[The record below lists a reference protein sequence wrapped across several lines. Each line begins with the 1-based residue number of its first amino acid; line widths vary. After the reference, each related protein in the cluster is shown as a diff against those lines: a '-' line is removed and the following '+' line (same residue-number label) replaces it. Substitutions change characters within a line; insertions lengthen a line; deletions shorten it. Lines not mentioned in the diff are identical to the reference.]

1 MSHPQGGYVNRR
13 SLFVATAVTVAAT
26 ITLAGRHTQDDALDP
41 VRVSPETHKVTFE
54 NTFVRV
60 LDVRIPAGKIEQ
72 RHRHPHGL
80 SVYLTDWD
88 AKVTVDGQAPQVN
101 HRKSGTVVWS
111 EALIH
116 TVQNVGATEGHVIRV
131 ELKH

>member
-1 MSHPQGGYVNRR
+1 VNRR
-13 SLFVATAVTVAAT
+13 SIFVAAAVTVVAA
-26 ITLAGRHTQDDALDP
+26 ITLAGRQTQDDALDP
-41 VRVSPETHKVTFE
+41 VRVSPETHKITFE

-88 AKVTVDGQAPQVN
+88 AKVTVDGQASQVN

-111 EALIH
+111 DALVH
-116 TVQNVGATEGHVIRV
+116 TVQNVSTTEAHVIRV

>member
-1 MSHPQGGYVNRR
+1 
-13 SLFVATAVTVAAT
+13 
-26 ITLAGRHTQDDALDP
+26 
-41 VRVSPETHKVTFE
+41 VRVSPETHQVSLE

-60 LDVRIPAGKIEQ
+60 LDVRIPAGKIEP

-101 HRKSGTVVWS
+101 HRKSGTVAWS

-116 TVQNVGATEGHVIRV
+116 TVQNVGTTDAHVIRV
-131 ELKH
+131 ELKR

>member
-1 MSHPQGGYVNRR
+1 VSRG
-13 SLFVATAVTVAAT
+13 SIFIAAAVTVVAA
-26 ITLAGRHTQDDALDP
+26 ITLAGRQQQDDALDP

-60 LDVRIPAGKIEQ
+60 LDVRIPAGNTEP

-88 AKVTVDGQAPQVN
+88 AKVTVDGQPAQVN
-101 HRKSGTVVWS
+101 HRKSGTVAWS

-116 TVQNVGATEGHVIRV
+116 TVQNVSTTEGHVIRI
-131 ELKH
+131 ELKQ

>member
-1 MSHPQGGYVNRR
+1 
-13 SLFVATAVTVAAT
+13 LVAAAVIVVAA
-26 ITLAGRHTQDDALDP
+26 ITLAGTSRQDDALDP
-41 VRVSPETHKVTFE
+41 VRVSPETHKVSFE
-54 NTFVRV
+54 NSFVRV
-60 LDVRIPAGKIEQ
+60 LDVRIPAGKIEP

-101 HRKSGTVVWS
+101 HRKSGTVAWS

-116 TVQNVGATEGHVIRV
+116 TVQNVGTTDAHVIRV
-131 ELKH
+131 ELKR

>member
-1 MSHPQGGYVNRR
+1 VTRR
-13 SLFVATAVTVAAT
+13 SILVAAAVIVVAA
-26 ITLAGRHTQDDALDP
+26 ITLAGTSRQDDALDP
-41 VRVSPETHKVTFE
+41 VRVSPETHKVSFE
-54 NTFVRV
+54 NSFVRV
-60 LDVRIPAGKIEQ
+60 LDVRIPAGKIEP

-101 HRKSGTVVWS
+101 HRKSGTVAWS

-116 TVQNVGATEGHVIRV
+116 TVQNVGTTDAHVIRV
-131 ELKH
+131 ELKR

>member
-1 MSHPQGGYVNRR
+1 VTRR
-13 SLFVATAVTVAAT
+13 SAFVGASVMAVAA
-26 ITLAGRHTQDDALDP
+26 ITLAGTARQDDALDP
-41 VRVSPETHKVTFE
+41 VRVSPETHKITFE

-60 LDVRIPAGKIEQ
+60 LDVRIPPGKIEP

-101 HRKSGTVVWS
+101 QRKAGTVVWS
-111 EALIH
+111 DALIH
-116 TVQNVGATEGHVIRV
+116 TVQNVSAAEAHVIRV
-131 ELKH
+131 ELKR

>member
-1 MSHPQGGYVNRR
+1 MKRR
-13 SLFVATAVTVAAT
+13 SVFMAAAVIVIAAITVA
-26 ITLAGRHTQDDALDP
+26 GRQGQDAALDP
-41 VRVSPETHKVTFE
+41 VRVSPETHKITFE

-60 LDVRIPAGKIEQ
+60 LDVRIPAGKIEP

-88 AKVTVDGQAPQVN
+88 AKVSVDGQAPQVN

-111 EALIH
+111 DALIH
-116 TVQNVGATEGHVIRV
+116 TVQNVGTTEGHVIRV
-131 ELKH
+131 ELKQ

>member
-1 MSHPQGGYVNRR
+1 VNRR
-13 SLFVATAVTVAAT
+13 TVFVAAAVTVIAA
-26 ITLAGRHTQDDALDP
+26 ITLAGRQKQDDALDP
-41 VRVSPETHKVTFE
+41 VRVSPETHRITFE

-101 HRKSGTVVWS
+101 QRKSGTVAWS
-111 EALIH
+111 DALIH
-116 TVQNVGATEGHVIRV
+116 TVQNVGTTEGHVIRV
-131 ELKH
+131 ELKQ